1 MKHIQPTKISALIT
15 SLIVNVAVY
24 NSNFKNLLLTSIPLG
39 TSSILY
45 HVFEMKKIR
54 LLDMFLSGITCF
66 HFSYYSYYTN
76 NKVSLILFLN
86 TMPIYLIVKTL
97 EKFKQKVYSDYMHAV
112 LHYWLILSTICLL
125 KYKNHFL
132 S

>member
-1 MKHIQPTKISALIT
+1 MNYIQPTKISALIT

-54 LLDMFLSGITCF
+54 SLDMFLSGITCL

-76 NKVSLILFLN
+76 NKASLILFLN
-86 TMPIYLIVKTL
+86 TI
-97 EKFKQKVYSDYMHAV
+97 
-112 LHYWLILSTICLL
+112 
-125 KYKNHFL
+125 
-132 S
+132 

>member
-1 MKHIQPTKISALIT
+1 MNYIQPTKISALIT

-54 LLDMFLSGITCF
+54 SLDMFLSGITCF

-76 NKVSLILFLN
+76 NKASLILFLN

-97 EKFKQKVYSDYMHAV
+97 EKFKQQTYSDYMHAV

-125 KYKNHFL
+125 KNK